1 MTFPSATVCSKAL
14 LPPSVR
20 TNSELQLK
28 EGLQRL
34 LSHLLLTQTA
44 KTGMMMRRIRIV
56 QKIMSMVMLS
66 IMIDDTDRAKS
77 HDDNYDY
84 DYDELFSHDRQQH
97 SRHPRACIVTCRAQT
112 SG

>member
-77 HDDNYDY
+77 HDDNG
-84 DYDELFSHDRQQH
+84 L
-97 SRHPRACIVTCRAQT
+97 PA
-112 SG
+112 